1 MMRKPG
7 ASNDKAGCHKKEFR
21 MAVSTASAEFE
32 LTEEQEE
39 LRREIRRFAEREI
52 APHVREWDEHS
63 TFPTEIVR
71 QLGQMGLLGVIFP
84 AELGGSGMGYVEYVL
99 AIEEL
104 SRVDGSIGIIV
115 AAHNSLC
122 TNHLYLAGNA
132 EQHKRW
138 VTRLASGEWLGSWG
152 LTEPGAGSDALGAR
166 TTAVRRDNGWV
177 LNGSKT
183 FITNGGKADC
193 ALVIA
198 VTDREKKSHGLT
210 AFLVERGT
218 PGFRPGKK
226 EDKLGLRASD
236 TSELV
241 FEDCFV
247 PDENRIGAEG
257 EGFIDSMRVLDGGR
271 ISIAALALGIAHG
284 AYDAARKY
292 AKERKQF
299 GKAIAEFQ
307 AIQFKLADMATQ
319 LEAARQLT
327 LRAARM
333 KTAGR
338 KITLE
343 SSMAKLFASEAA
355 VRICDECVQIHGGY
369 GFIKDYPAE
378 KFYRDVK
385 LCTIGEGTSE
395 IQRMV
400 IAREILK

>member
-1 MMRKPG
+1 M
-7 ASNDKAGCHKKEFR
+7 S
-21 MAVSTASAEFE
+21 VSAANAEFE

-84 AELGGSGMGYVEYVL
+84 SELGGSGMGYVEYVL

-104 SRVDGSIGIIV
+104 SRVDGSVGIIV

-210 AFLVERGT
+210 AFLVEKGT

-236 TSELV
+236 TSELI

-247 PDENRIGAEG
+247 PDENRIGVEG

-271 ISIAALALGIAHG
+271 ISIAALSLGIAHG

-327 LRAARM
+327 LRAARK
-333 KTAGR
+333 KTAGE
-338 KITLE
+338 KVTLE